1 MVHPIYVE
9 HHPVVGGCVND
20 LMHTRNQLV
29 VLLPPSSDDH
39 CRFHKAVF
47 PLAPTEDAMAMVK
60 TFFMHHQSV
69 LLL

>member
-9 HHPVVGGCVND
+9 HHPVVVGGGAND
-20 LMHTRNQLV
+20 LMHNQLV
-29 VLLPPSSDDH
+29 VLLPPSSDDN

-60 TFFMHHQSV
+60 TLFMHHLRVV
-69 LLL
+69 LL